1 MTGQPGPR
9 LPGDWA
15 ELSPLVD
22 QLLNTPQAE
31 RAALL
36 NQLGGGDPGRRAALE
51 QLVRE
56 CELELPLLNRP
67 AVERFDQ
74 LSGDEP
80 GQPLPEVLGGRYRI
94 EREVGAGGMATVY
107 LARDEQHDRRVA
119 IKVLRPEIAAALG
132 AERFLR
138 EIKLTAA
145 LQHPHILP
153 LFDSGQVPETGLV
166 FYVMP
171 FIEGESLRERL
182 LREQQLSLPDALQI
196 VREVADAL
204 AYAHDLGLV
213 HRDIKPENIMLSR
226 GHALVAD
233 FGIARAITAAKEGDK
248 LTGTGMAIGTVDY
261 MSPEQA
267 VGGDD
272 VDARSDQ
279 YSLGCVLYEMLAGG
293 PPFSAPTAQGVLARH
308 LVDPVPSLRT
318 LRSTVPVPVEA
329 AIVSALA
336 KAKADRFPSVLA
348 FVEALD
354 GRRPSPV
361 QPYPAAVLRRSA
373 WTTLVAAVVALGVV
387 GFLAWRFLRP
397 PPINDHRVL
406 VGLFEDRTGDAAL
419 AGMAAQVATEV
430 TGGLARTGLVEVVD
444 ARSATADQASATDLA
459 ILKKTARKR
468 GAGSIVWGSYTK
480 AGDSVVFQIQ
490 IADAATGAVLR
501 PLRSVSG
508 PAAAPAELAALLA
521 ERVMAG
527 YAAHFDR
534 RLHNY
539 SAMSQPGTYQAWKE
553 FDAGWKALSGYWS
566 DSVLR
571 ASKIHMDRA
580 TQLDPQFVLP
590 QAINVASIGWSQ
602 RDCPG
607 ADSLANALRQSSQR
621 LTEGDEALVKLGSVE
636 CHPDPQ
642 AEYEATTVLLRAAPG
657 VPEWMDVQVGA
668 LMTLYRPREA
678 LAVLESSDELKRED
692 PFAWNNR
699 RMLLLHM
706 LGRYQDALKAVG
718 ELRRANPDDRFVDRY
733 EMRQLAAL
741 GQADSVDKLLEV
753 RLGKTNRFADAGA
766 DLYYVGME
774 LKSHGFRDAGLR
786 ACHRAVEWYAARPGG
801 EGDQAPDVVNQALLC
816 AERWI
821 EARQALQAKLA
832 IDSLNHNTR
841 SVLGVSAFHSGDR
854 AAADSADQVLARFG
868 RDPDAVFGRA
878 MLATLR
884 GDREGAIRYLQWAV
898 DHGIS
903 WGRLHTFITDFAPL
917 TDDSR
922 VRAMLHPDR

>member
-1 MTGQPGPR
+1 MTGTPGPL

-15 ELSPLVD
+15 VLSPLVD
-22 QLLNTPQAE
+22 QLLDAPQAE

-36 NQLGGGDPGRRAALE
+36 SQLAGGDPGRRAALE
-51 QLVRE
+51 QLVRD
-56 CELELPLLNRP
+56 CERDLPLLNRP

-74 LSGDEP
+74 LAGGEP
-80 GQPLPEVLGGRYRI
+80 PHPLPEVLGGRYRI

-107 LARDEQHDRRVA
+107 LAHDEQHDRRVA
-119 IKVLRPEIAAALG
+119 IKVLRPELAVAIG

-166 FYVMP
+166 YYVMP

-182 LREQQLSLPDALQI
+182 EVEQQLSLPDALQI
-196 VREVADAL
+196 IREVADAL
-204 AYAHDLGLV
+204 SYAHDLGLV
-213 HRDIKPENIMLSR
+213 HRDIKPDNIMLSR

-233 FGIARAITAAKEGDK
+233 FGIARAVTAATGR
-248 LTGTGMAIGTVDY
+248 LTGTGMAVGTVDY

-267 VGGDD
+267 TGSDE

-293 PPFSAPTAQGVLARH
+293 PPFSAPTSQGVLARH
-308 LVDPVPSLRT
+308 LMDPVPSLRT
-318 LRSTVPVPVEA
+318 LRSSVPVSIEA
-329 AIVSALA
+329 AIFSALA

-354 GRRPSPV
+354 GKRPSPG
-361 QPYPAAVLRRSA
+361 QPYPAAVAPGRPA
-373 WTTLVAAVVALGVV
+373 WKTLVTAAVVLGVA
-387 GFLAWRFLRP
+387 GLAAWLVLRP

-419 AGMAAQVATEV
+419 ASMAAQAATEV

-444 ARSATADQASATDLA
+444 VRSATANQASATDLA
-459 ILKKTARKR
+459 VLQKTARKR

-480 AGDSVVFQIQ
+480 RGDSVVFQVQ
-490 IADAATGAVLR
+490 MADAATGTVLR

-508 PAAAPAELAALLA
+508 RAAAPEVVMALLA

-553 FDAGWKALSGYWS
+553 FDTGWAGLSGYWS
-566 DSVLR
+566 DSIVL
-571 ASKIHMDRA
+571 ASQAHLDRA

-590 QAINVASIGWSQ
+590 QAINVGTIGWRQ
-602 RDCPG
+602 RDCPR
-607 ADSLANALRQSSQR
+607 ADSLAKALRQSPQ
-621 LTEGDEALVKLGSVE
+621 LLPVGDAALVKLGNAE

-642 AEYEATTVLLRAAPG
+642 AEYEATTVLLQAAPG
-657 VPEWMDVQVGA
+657 VPEWVDARVGA

-678 LAVLESSDELKRED
+678 LAVLESSDELKREA
-692 PFAWNNR
+692 PFEWNNR

-706 LGRYQDALKAVG
+706 LGRYQDALRAVAA
-718 ELRRANPDDRFVDRY
+718 LRLVNPDDRFVDRY

-741 GQADSVDKLLEV
+741 GNVDSVNKLLEV
-753 RLGKTNRFADAGA
+753 RLGKTNRLADAGA
-766 DLYYVGME
+766 DLYYVGIE

-786 ACHRAVEWYAARPGG
+786 ACHRAVEWYAARPSG
-801 EGDQAPDVVNQALLC
+801 ERDRTPDMVAQALLC
-816 AERWI
+816 AERWN
-821 EARQALQAKLA
+821 EARRAYQAALA
-832 IDSLNHNTR
+832 TDSLNHNAR
-841 SVLGVSAFHSGDR
+841 GALGAAAFHAGDR
-854 AAADSADQVLARFG
+854 AAADSADHILARFD
-868 RDPDAVFGRA
+868 RDPNAVFGRA
-878 MLATLR
+878 TLAALR
-884 GDREGAIRYLQWAV
+884 GDREGAIRNLRWAV

-903 WGRLHTFITDFAPL
+903 WGRLHSFSTDFASL
-917 TDDSR
+917 EDDSR
-922 VRAMLHPDR
+922 LQAMLHPNR

>member
-22 QLLNTPQAE
+22 QLLDAPQAE

-36 NQLGGGDPGRRAALE
+36 SQLCRGDPGRRAALE
-51 QLVRE
+51 QLVRD
-56 CELELPLLNRP
+56 CERDLPLLNRP
-67 AVERFDQ
+67 AAERFDQ
-74 LSGDEP
+74 LSGEEP
-80 GQPLPEVLGGRYRI
+80 GLPVPEVLGGRYRI

-107 LARDEQHDRRVA
+107 LARDEQHDRHVA
-119 IKVLRPEIAAALG
+119 IKVLRPGIAAALG

-166 FYVMP
+166 YYVMP

-204 AYAHDLGLV
+204 AYAHDQRLV

-233 FGIARAITAAKEGDK
+233 FGIARAITAANESDK

-267 VGGDD
+267 VGGDE

-329 AIVSALA
+329 AIFSALA

-354 GRRPSPV
+354 GKRPSPGL
-361 QPYPAAVLRRSA
+361 PYPAAVAPGRPA
-373 WTTLVAAVVALGVV
+373 WKALVAAGVGIGVV
-387 GFLAWRFLRP
+387 GLATWLLLRP

-419 AGMAAQVATEV
+419 AGLAAQVATDV

-459 ILKKTARKR
+459 MLQKTARKR

-480 AGDSVVFQIQ
+480 MGDSVVVQVQ
-490 IADAATGAVLR
+490 IADAATGTVLR

-508 PAAAPAELAALLA
+508 RAAAPAEVVALLA

-534 RLHNY
+534 RLRNY
-539 SAMSQPGTYQAWKE
+539 SAMSQPGTYEAWKA
-553 FDAGWKALSGYWS
+553 FDAGWAALSGYWS
-566 DSVLR
+566 DSVVR
-571 ASKIHMDRA
+571 ASQAHMDRA
-580 TQLDPQFVLP
+580 TLLDPQFMLP
-590 QAINVASIGWSQ
+590 QAINVQTIGWN
-602 RDCPG
+602 RDCPR
-607 ADSLANALRQSSQR
+607 ADSLASALRHSSRQ
-621 LTEGDEALVKLGSVE
+621 LAVGDEALVKLGTAD
-636 CHPDPQ
+636 CHPDAQ
-642 AEYEATTVLLRAAPG
+642 AVYEATTELLRAAPG
-657 VPEWMDVQVGA
+657 VPDWVDARVGA

-678 LAVLESSDELKRED
+678 LAVLESSDELKQED

-706 LGRYQDALKAVG
+706 LGRFQDALRAVE
-718 ELRRANPDDRFVDRY
+718 ELRLVNPDDQFIDRY
-733 EMRQLAAL
+733 EMRQWAAL
-741 GQADSVDKLLEV
+741 GNVDSVEKLLEV
-753 RLGKTNRFADAGA
+753 RLTKTNRSIDAGA
-766 DLYYVGME
+766 DLYYVGIE

-786 ACHRAVEWYAARPGG
+786 ACRRAVEWYAARPSG
-801 EGDQAPDVVNQALLC
+801 ERDRAPSEVALALHC
-816 AERWI
+816 AERWT
-821 EARQALQAKLA
+821 ETRQAWEVRVA
-832 IDSLNHNTR
+832 IDSLNHSAR
-841 SVLGVSAFHSGDR
+841 GGLGVAAFHAGDR
-854 AAADSADQVLARFG
+854 AAADSADQVLARFD
-868 RDPDAVFGRA
+868 RDPSAVFGRA
-878 MLATLR
+878 MLATLQ
-884 GDREGAIRYLQWAV
+884 GDREGAIRKLQWAV
-898 DHGIS
+898 DHGIN
-903 WGRLHTFITDFAPL
+903 WGRLHSFITDFAPL
-917 TDDSR
+917 VGDPR
-922 VRAMLHPDR
+922 VQAMLSPDR